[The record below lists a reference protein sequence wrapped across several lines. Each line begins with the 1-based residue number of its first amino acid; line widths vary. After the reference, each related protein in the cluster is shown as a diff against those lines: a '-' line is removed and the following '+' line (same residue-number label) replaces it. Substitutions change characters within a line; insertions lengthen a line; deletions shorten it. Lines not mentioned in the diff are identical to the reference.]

1 MSRGKDMEKKI
12 QEVLTRSIDTIYPN
26 RESLEK
32 ILNSGK
38 KLRIYM
44 GIDPTATYVH
54 LGHATNYIIL
64 KRFHELGHKIIVLV
78 GDFTAMIGDPS
89 DKSSARK
96 RLSREQVKENLR
108 SFKDQIGKIIDFEN
122 KDNPV
127 ELRFNS
133 EWLSKMSFEDVI
145 NLAAHFTVQ
154 QMIERDIF
162 QKRIKEKKPLY
173 VNEFFYPLMQGY
185 DSVILEADVEVG
197 GTDQTFNMLAGRQLV
212 KDLQNREKF
221 VISTTLLENP
231 LTGEKLMSKSLGTG
245 IALNED
251 PGEMF
256 GKVMALPDEA
266 VIQCFIDC
274 TYVDLNKIKQYEG
287 EIAEGANPRDIKML
301 LAKEIVKMY
310 HSEKDAMMAQDHFV
324 NVFQKKELPKEIKEI
339 KISGNLPIPN
349 LLVQAGLAPSGSEA
363 RRLINSGAVEIDGV
377 KITEI
382 SATIA
387 AHPGMIIKV
396 GKRRFAKI
404 K

>member
-1 MSRGKDMEKKI
+1 MEDKI

-26 RESLEK
+26 REALENLLK
-32 ILNSGK
+32 SGK

-89 DKSSARK
+89 DKSSARI
-96 RLSREQVKENLR
+96 RLSREQVRENLK
-108 SFKDQIGKIIDFEN
+108 SFKEQIGKIIDFDN

-133 EWLSKMSFEDVI
+133 EWLSKMKFEDVV

-212 KDLQNREKF
+212 KDEQNREKI
-221 VISTTLLENP
+221 VVSTTLLENP
-231 LTGEKLMSKSLGTG
+231 ATGEKLMSKSLGTG
-245 IALNED
+245 IALNEE
-251 PGEMF
+251 PAEMF

-266 VIQCFIDC
+266 IIQCFIDC
-274 TYVDLNKIKQYEG
+274 TYEDLKKIEQYKG
-287 EIAEGANPRDIKML
+287 EISEGKNPRDVKMI
-301 LAKEIVKMY
+301 LAEEIVRIY
-310 HSEKDAMMAQDHFV
+310 HSDEAAMAAKDRFV
-324 NVFQKKELPKEIKEI
+324 NVFQKKELPEDIKEM
-339 KISGNLPIPN
+339 KLEGNYPLPN
-349 LLVQAGLAPSGSEA
+349 LLVETGLVASGSEA
-363 RRLINSGAVEIDGV
+363 RRLIESGAVTIDGA
-377 KITEI
+377 KCGDASAQI
-382 SATIA
+382 S

-396 GKRRFAKI
+396 GKRRFLKI

>member
-1 MSRGKDMEKKI
+1 MEEKI

-26 RESLEK
+26 REALEK
-32 ILNSGK
+32 LLKSGK

-64 KRFHELGHKIIVLV
+64 KRFHELGHKIIALV

-96 RLSREQVKENLR
+96 RLSREQVYENLQ
-108 SFKDQIGKIIDFEN
+108 SFKEQIGKIIDFNN
-122 KDNPV
+122 KENPV

-133 EWLSKMSFEDVI
+133 RWLSKMSFEDVI

-154 QMIERDIF
+154 QMIERDVF
-162 QKRIKEKKPLY
+162 QKRIKQKKPLY

-185 DSVILEADVEVG
+185 DSVVLEADVEVG

-212 KDLQNREKF
+212 KELQNREKI
-221 VISTTLLENP
+221 VVSTTLLENP
-231 LTGEKLMSKSLGTG
+231 VTREKLMSKSLGTG
-245 IALNED
+245 IALNEK
-251 PGEMF
+251 PNEMF

-266 VIQCFIDC
+266 IIQCFVDC
-274 TYVDLNKIKQYEG
+274 TYVNLGTIKQYEG
-287 EIAEGANPRDIKML
+287 EISEGRNPRDIKML
-301 LAKEIVKMY
+301 LAKEIVGMY
-310 HSEKDAMMAQDHFV
+310 HSEKDTRVAQDHFV
-324 NVFQKKELPKEIKEI
+324 NVFQKKELPSEIKEI
-339 KISGNLPIPN
+339 EITGNLLVPN
-349 LLVQAGLAPSGSEA
+349 LLVQTGLTSSGSEA
-363 RRLINSGAVEIDGV
+363 RRLINSGAVEIDGA

-387 AHPGMIIKV
+387 THPGMIIKV